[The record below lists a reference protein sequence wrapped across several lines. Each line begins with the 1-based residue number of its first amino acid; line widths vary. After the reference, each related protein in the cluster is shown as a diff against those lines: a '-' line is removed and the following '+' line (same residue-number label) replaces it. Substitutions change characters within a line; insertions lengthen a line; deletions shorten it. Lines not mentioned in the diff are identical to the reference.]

1 MELGN
6 KFNKSIA
13 ESIAELNNEREYVTR
28 RYEEIMNQ
36 LDKRE
41 GLKHI
46 YLAGVIAELNNE
58 QKVNGYIFTM
68 CYKDKSGKQH
78 HVSQKF
84 EKYETAKA
92 VFDVM
97 NDLVKGTI
105 SWIDVREAE

>member
-13 ESIAELNNEREYVTR
+13 ESIAELN
-28 RYEEIMNQ
+28 
-36 LDKRE
+36 D
-41 GLKHI
+41 
-46 YLAGVIAELNNE
+46 E

-68 CYKDKSGKQH
+68 CYKDKHGKPH

-84 EKYETAKA
+84 DKYETAKA
-92 VFDVM
+92 VYDVM
-97 NDLVKGTI
+97 HDLIKGTI